1 MYNRYSSDQLLNRV
15 SNFCVDYAYKERLS
29 VTESL
34 LILKIINPFHKLF
47 ILLCVEHLRS
57 LSMKILITGIAGF
70 IGSHVA
76 EHLYSL
82 GHEVIGVDNF
92 SDYYPV
98 VLKDKNAAV
107 LRAKGITVLQAD
119 LRAAS
124 AIDTL
129 PTDVHYIFHFA
140 AQPGIAATSSFEDYL
155 TNNVIATQNLITYA
169 LQQRSLQLFVNIGT
183 SSIYGLN
190 ATFPETVAPKPAS
203 HYGVTKLAAEQLVLC
218 NSRLHHFKS
227 CSLRLYSVYGSRER
241 PDKLFT
247 KLLDCGLNNK
257 TFPLFQGSLTH
268 LRSFTHVS
276 DIVKGIVSVIGKE
289 EVCNGEIFNIGT
301 EAEYT
306 TQQGVDA
313 VEKLLNTKI
322 IFKDLPPRSG
332 DQQRTKANIDKARKL
347 LNYNPTV
354 TLEEGVAEQLAWFRN
369 L

>member
-1 MYNRYSSDQLLNRV
+1 
-15 SNFCVDYAYKERLS
+15 
-29 VTESL
+29 
-34 LILKIINPFHKLF
+34 
-47 ILLCVEHLRS
+47 
-57 LSMKILITGIAGF
+57 MKILITGIAGF

-76 EHLYSL
+76 EHLHDQ
-82 GHEVIGVDNF
+82 GHEVTGIDNF

-98 VLKDKNAAV
+98 DLKNKNAAT
-107 LRAKGITVLQAD
+107 LKAKGISILQAD
-119 LRAAS
+119 LRETTS
-124 AIDTL
+124 LKQL
-129 PTDVHYIFHFA
+129 PETVHYIFHFA
-140 AQPGIAATSSFEDYL
+140 AQPGIAATSTFEDYL
-155 TNNVIATQNLITYA
+155 TNNVIATQNLLTYA
-169 LQQRSLQLFVNIGT
+169 LQQDDLKLFVNIGT

-190 ATFPETVAPKPAS
+190 ATFPETEAPKPAS

-218 NSRLHHFKS
+218 SSRLNQLKG

-247 KLLDCGLNNK
+247 KLLDCGLNHK
-257 TFPLFQGSLTH
+257 TFPLFEGSLSH

-276 DIVKGIVSVIGKE
+276 DIVKGIVGVIGKE
-289 EVCNGEIFNIGT
+289 EICNGEIFNIGT

-313 VEKLLNTKI
+313 VEKLLQTTI
-322 IFKDLPPRSG
+322 QFKNLPPRSG

-354 TLEEGVAEQLAWFRN
+354 TLEEGVAEQLVWFRE